1 LQLQSAGDVVLR
13 GARELVTVL
22 SDRAREHVDTICVGR
37 THGVH
42 YAHYAEEIVGRLDGD
57 G

>member
-1 LQLQSAGDVVLR
+1 MQLQSAGDVVLR

-42 YAHYAEEIVGRLDGD
+42 YARYAEEIVGRLDGD